1 MSEQLTA
8 DVLFT
13 LRAVGIAL
21 ACAWAARRCRPVLR
35 VRFTWPLVGVVL
47 ATGAVVIGGYSVWR
61 WWQS

>member
-1 MSEQLTA
+1 MNESVIS

-21 ACAWAARRCRPVLR
+21 ACAWAARRCRPSLR

-47 ATGAVVIGGYSVWR
+47 ALGAVGIGGYAAWR
-61 WWQS
+61 YLP